1 MDECSGT
8 FQSRIGLLKSAIHRA
23 SGSNS
28 SLVFDFAVA
37 HICVSNR
44 RFDPKPGAS
53 KTGRQVV
60 QLIEVGG

>member
-37 HICVSNR
+37 RLCVSSR

-53 KTGRQVV
+53 RTDRQAG